1 MSNTPNFEQLTAAQK
16 ANAEVVV
23 ALMRTS
29 FEGMQ
34 RLAELNMAAT
44 RELFNNSVANAN
56 TLLAAK
62 DVADVSALNQQLSKP
77 GVDKM
82 MDYSRK
88 VYDLVAQM
96 QRDVTAVMESQYS
109 QFQQDAHQ
117 AISKS
122 KTAPVGGD
130 VFAAAMKSMLDQT
143 NKAFEGMNAMARQMS
158 ELTENNIK
166 SATTVA
172 TKAAKATETAT
183 KSATAAATKAGKK

>member
-1 MSNTPNFEQLTAAQK
+1 MANTPNFEQVAAAQK

-44 RELFNNSVANAN
+44 REFFNNSVSNAN

-62 DVADVSALNQQLSKP
+62 DVNEVTALNQQLSKP
-77 GVDKM
+77 SVDQM

-96 QRDVTAVMESQYS
+96 QKDVTAVMEAQYS
-109 QFQQDAHQ
+109 QFQKEAND
-117 AISKS
+117 AISKTKS
-122 KTAPVGGD
+122 APVGGD
-130 VFAAAMKSMLDQT
+130 VFAAAMKTMLDQT
-143 NKAFEGMNAMARQMS
+143 NKAFEGMNAVARQMA
-158 ELTENNIK
+158 ELAETNLK
-166 SATTVA
+166 TAATTTSKVAGAA
-172 TKAAKATETAT
+172 TKAAA
-183 KSATAAATKAGKK
+183 KK

>member
-1 MSNTPNFEQLTAAQK
+1 MSNTPNFEQVAAAQK

-29 FEGMQ
+29 FEGLQ

-44 RELFNNSVANAN
+44 RELFNNTVTNAN

-62 DVADVSALNQQLSKP
+62 DVNDVSALNQQLAKP

-96 QRDVTAVMESQYS
+96 QKDVTTVMEAQYS
-109 QFQQDAHQ
+109 QFQKEATN
-117 AISKS
+117 AISKT
-122 KTAPVGGD
+122 KGAPVGGD
-130 VFAAAMKSMLDQT
+130 VFAAAMKTMLDQT
-143 NKAFEGMNAMARQMS
+143 NKAFEGMNAVARQMS
-158 ELTENNIK
+158 ELAENNIQTAAK
-166 SATTVA
+166 VSTKVAGSA
-172 TKAAKATETAT
+172 TKAAA
-183 KSATAAATKAGKK
+183 KK

>member
-1 MSNTPNFEQLTAAQK
+1 MSNTPNFEQVAAAQK

-44 RELFNNSVANAN
+44 RDFFNNSVSSAN

-62 DVADVSALNQQLSKP
+62 DVNDVTALNQQLAKP

-96 QRDVTAVMESQYS
+96 QKDVTAVMESQYS
-109 QFQQDAHQ
+109 QFQKDANS
-117 AISKS
+117 AISKT
-122 KTAPVGGD
+122 KAAPVGGD
-130 VFAAAMKSMLDQT
+130 VFAAAMKTMLDQT
-143 NKAFEGMNAMARQMS
+143 NKAFEGMNAVARQMA
-158 ELTENNIK
+158 EIAETNIQT
-166 SATTVA
+166 ATTAA
-172 TKAAKATETAT
+172 TKATKAVGSAT
-183 KSATAAATKAGKK
+183 KSAAKK

>member
-1 MSNTPNFEQLTAAQK
+1 MSNTPNFEQIAAAQK

-44 RELFNNSVANAN
+44 RDFFNNSVSSTN

-62 DVADVSALNQQLSKP
+62 DINEVSALNQQLAKP

-96 QRDVTAVMESQYS
+96 QKDVTAVMESQYS
-109 QFQQDAHQ
+109 QFQKEANT
-117 AISKS
+117 AIGKA
-122 KTAPVGGD
+122 KGAPAGGD
-130 VFAAAMKSMLDQT
+130 VFAAAMKTMLDQT
-143 NKAFEGMNAMARQMS
+143 NKAFEGMNAVARQMS
-158 ELTENNIK
+158 ELAETNIK
-166 SATTVA
+166 SATTA
-172 TKAAKATETAT
+172 TAKTVGAAT
-183 KSATAAATKAGKK
+183 KSAAKK

>member
-1 MSNTPNFEQLTAAQK
+1 MTNTPNFEQVAAAQK

-29 FEGMQ
+29 FEGLQ

-44 RELFNNSVANAN
+44 RELFNNTVANAN

-62 DVADVSALNQQLSKP
+62 DVNDVSAINQQLAKP

-96 QRDVTAVMESQYS
+96 QKDVTTVMETQYS
-109 QFQQDAHQ
+109 QFQKEANS
-117 AISKS
+117 AISKTKS
-122 KTAPVGGD
+122 APVGGD
-130 VFAAAMKSMLDQT
+130 VFAAAMKTMLDQT
-143 NKAFEGMNAMARQMS
+143 NKAFEGMNAVARQMS
-158 ELTENNIK
+158 ELAESNLQTAVK
-166 SATTVA
+166 AAPKAAGSA
-172 TKAAKATETAT
+172 TKAAA
-183 KSATAAATKAGKK
+183 KK

>member
-1 MSNTPNFEQLTAAQK
+1 MSNTPNFEQVAAAQK

-29 FEGMQ
+29 FEGLQ

-44 RELFNNSVANAN
+44 RELFNNTVTNAN

-62 DVADVSALNQQLSKP
+62 DVNDVSALNQQLAKP

-96 QRDVTAVMESQYS
+96 QKDVTTVMEAQYT
-109 QFQQDAHQ
+109 QFQKEANS
-117 AISKS
+117 AISKT
-122 KTAPVGGD
+122 KGAPVGGD
-130 VFAAAMKSMLDQT
+130 VFAAAMKTMLDQT
-143 NKAFEGMNAMARQMS
+143 NKAFEGMNAVARQMS
-158 ELTENNIK
+158 ELAENNLQTAAK
-166 SATTVA
+166 VAPKAAGSA
-172 TKAAKATETAT
+172 TKAAA
-183 KSATAAATKAGKK
+183 KK

>member
-1 MSNTPNFEQLTAAQK
+1 MTNTPNFEQVAAAQK

-29 FEGMQ
+29 FEGLQ

-44 RELFNNSVANAN
+44 RELFNSTVSNTN

-62 DVADVSALNQQLSKP
+62 DVNDVSALNQQLAKP

-96 QRDVTAVMESQYS
+96 QKDVTTVMEAQYS
-109 QFQQDAHQ
+109 QFQKEATN
-117 AISKS
+117 AISKT
-122 KTAPVGGD
+122 KGAPVGGD
-130 VFAAAMKSMLDQT
+130 VFAAAMKTMLDQT
-143 NKAFEGMNAMARQMS
+143 NKAFEGMNAVARQMS
-158 ELTENNIK
+158 ELAETNLQTAAK
-166 SATTVA
+166 VAPKAAGSA
-172 TKAAKATETAT
+172 TKAAA
-183 KSATAAATKAGKK
+183 KK